1 MSELNE
7 IINPIIKLKENI
19 DTLNQFKEFDENT
32 LDFTLKEEFKNL
44 YEDSTIELE

>member
-32 LDFTLKEEFKNL
+32 LDSTLKEEFRKL
-44 YEDSTIELE
+44 YEDSTIG